1 VNGKNVSTP
10 IDEFVV
16 MHFLSMSLDASQQA
30 EFVGQITRHQQA
42 LRSYIISLMPGMSG
56 VQDVLQETN
65 LVLWE
70 KRGKFKPGTHF
81 QAWAYAIARHEVRAH
96 RRKALAL
103 GVTTLDEDLIE
114 ELAERGEKT
123 PAQLE
128 QRLHSLNK
136 CLGQL
141 DDKQR
146 QLIEH
151 RYFSG
156 STLEAFSAE
165 CGRPVD
171 SLRVSLF
178 RIRAALKQCIN
189 KEVAIKD
196 LDR

>member
-1 VNGKNVSTP
+1 MIAKNVSTALA
-10 IDEFVV
+10 EFVV

-42 LRSYIISLMPGMSG
+42 LRAYIVSLMPGMDG

-81 QAWAYAIARHEVRAH
+81 QAWAYAIARYEVKAH
-96 RRKALAL
+96 RRKAIAL
-103 GVTTLDEDLIE
+103 GVTTLDDDLIE

-123 PAQLE
+123 PEELE
-128 QRLHSLNK
+128 QRLRSLDK
-136 CLGQL
+136 CLGKLQ
-141 DDKQR
+141 DKER

-156 STLEAFSAE
+156 ATLESFSAA

-178 RIRAALKQCIN
+178 RIRDALRQCIN
-189 KEVAIKD
+189 KELTRGE
-196 LDR
+196 LD

>member
-1 VNGKNVSTP
+1 
-10 IDEFVV
+10 

-42 LRSYIISLMPGMSG
+42 LRAYIVSLMPGMDG

-81 QAWAYAIARHEVRAH
+81 QAWAYAIARYEVKAH
-96 RRKALAL
+96 RRKAIAL
-103 GVTTLDEDLIE
+103 GVTTLDDDLIE

-123 PAQLE
+123 PEELE
-128 QRLHSLNK
+128 QRLRSLNK
-136 CLGQL
+136 CLGKLQ
-141 DDKQR
+141 DKER

-156 STLEAFSAE
+156 ATLESFSAA
-165 CGRPVD
+165 CGRPVE

-178 RIRAALKQCIN
+178 RIRTALKKCIN
-189 KEVAIKD
+189 KELTRGE
-196 LDR
+196 LD

>member
-1 VNGKNVSTP
+1 MNGKNVSTP

-16 MHFLSMSLDASQQA
+16 MHILSMSLDVSQQA

-42 LRSYIISLMPGMSG
+42 LRAYIISLMPGMSG
-56 VQDVLQETN
+56 TQDVLQETN

-81 QAWAYAIARHEVRAH
+81 QAWAFAIARYEVKAH
-96 RRKALAL
+96 RRKSLAL
-103 GVTTLDEDLIE
+103 GVVTLDEDLIE

-123 PAQLE
+123 PEELE
-128 QRLHSLNK
+128 LRLLFLNK
-136 CLGQL
+136 CLGEL
-141 DDKQR
+141 GDKQR

-178 RIRAALKQCIN
+178 RIRAALKSCIN

>member
-1 VNGKNVSTP
+1 VIAKNVSTALA
-10 IDEFVV
+10 EFVV

-42 LRSYIISLMPGMSG
+42 LRAYIVSLMPGMSG

-81 QAWAYAIARHEVRAH
+81 QAWAFAIARYEVKAH
-96 RRKALAL
+96 RRKAIAL
-103 GVTTLDEDLIE
+103 GVTTLDDDLLE
-114 ELAERGEKT
+114 ELAERGEQR
-123 PAQLE
+123 PEELE
-128 QRLHSLNK
+128 QRLRSLDK
-136 CLGQL
+136 CLGKLQ
-141 DDKQR
+141 DKER

-156 STLEAFSAE
+156 ATLESFSAA

-178 RIRAALKQCIN
+178 RIRAALRQCIN
-189 KEVAIKD
+189 KELTRGE
-196 LDR
+196 LD

>member
-1 VNGKNVSTP
+1 
-10 IDEFVV
+10 
-16 MHFLSMSLDASQQA
+16 MSLDASQQA

-42 LRSYIISLMPGMSG
+42 LRAYIVSLMPGMSG

-81 QAWAYAIARHEVRAH
+81 QAWAFAIARYEVKAH
-96 RRKALAL
+96 RRKAIAL
-103 GVTTLDEDLIE
+103 GVTTLDDDLLE
-114 ELAERGEKT
+114 ELAERGEQR
-123 PAQLE
+123 PEELE
-128 QRLHSLNK
+128 QRLRSLDK
-136 CLGQL
+136 CLGKLQG
-141 DDKQR
+141 KER

-156 STLEAFSAE
+156 ATLESFSAA

-178 RIRAALKQCIN
+178 RIRAALRQCIN
-189 KEVAIKD
+189 KELTRGE
-196 LDR
+196 LD

>member
-1 VNGKNVSTP
+1 MIAKNVSTALA
-10 IDEFVV
+10 EFVV

-42 LRSYIISLMPGMSG
+42 LRAYIVSLMPGMSG

-81 QAWAYAIARHEVRAH
+81 QAWAFAIARYEVKAH
-96 RRKALAL
+96 RRKAIAL
-103 GVTTLDEDLIE
+103 GVTTLDDDLLE
-114 ELAERGEKT
+114 ELAERGEQR
-123 PAQLE
+123 PEELE
-128 QRLHSLNK
+128 QRLRSLDK
-136 CLGQL
+136 CLGKLQ
-141 DDKQR
+141 DKER

-156 STLEAFSAE
+156 ATLESFSAA

-178 RIRAALKQCIN
+178 RIRAALRQCIN
-189 KEVAIKD
+189 KELTRGE
-196 LDR
+196 LD